1 MKKNIVLLLLTL
13 FLLTFFFACPS
24 PVPDTEPKT
33 EPELPTKPEEPNII
47 EKMQYTLTTGTSS
60 NSCGVGVFSA
70 GSSKDGSYEEGT
82 SIVVEAVADSS
93 SIFAGWYDDIS
104 SNNLISSDVKYT
116 FTINANSKVYARFID
131 KNNLVNFA
139 DSKLEELVRAAA
151 SKPSGYLL
159 IDDVKN
165 IKEIYYD
172 AGISNPTITKLDGIQ
187 HLSGLT
193 SLRVPNNKIID
204 ITLLAQLKSLHTVDL
219 SNNWINSI
227 ASLSSLPALSSVNI
241 LNTNVRDLTP
251 LVNNPAFDTGDSL
264 WTNPEVDLSSQIK
277 ALINKGVDV
286 QNR

>member
-1 MKKNIVLLLLTL
+1 MKKNIVLLSLTL

-24 PVPDTEPKT
+24 PVPAVDPIPKPPEKITEPDKKET
-33 EPELPTKPEEPNII
+33 V
-47 EKMQYTLTTGTSS
+47 QYALTTGLSL
-60 NSCGVGVFSA
+60 NSCGTGVLSA
-70 GSSKDGSYEEGT
+70 GSSADGSYEKGT
-82 SIVVEAVADSS
+82 TIVVEAVADSS

-116 FTINANSKVYARFID
+116 FTINADSKVYVRFID

-187 HLSGLT
+187 HLAGLT
-193 SLRVPNNKIID
+193 SLRVPNNKIVD
-204 ITLLAQLKSLHTVDL
+204 ITLLEHLKSLHTLDL
-219 SNNWINSI
+219 NNTWIKSI
-227 ASLSSLPALSSVNI
+227 ESLSSLPALSSVNI

-251 LVNNPAFDTGDSL
+251 LVNNPAFDTGDNL
-264 WTNPEVDLSSQIK
+264 WTNPEVDLSAQIK